1 MYNAIE
7 ENLTKAKTHYSK
19 EEKAT
24 IQLYFSEMNHNE
36 LSHPAF
42 SIRRESES
50 FVSIDVYK
58 GRELAYDYETI
69 GVNLKTWDVDKN

>member
-1 MYNAIE
+1 
-7 ENLTKAKTHYSK
+7 
-19 EEKAT
+19 
-24 IQLYFSEMNHNE
+24 MNHNE